1 MFDLEAREEAQEDTK
16 RQEPAS
22 GGWRDRE
29 QRRGP
34 APRDRGG
41 RDFCSGGGG
50 GRNFGGH
57 RVRRDEGPWRRGGGG
72 GERDFGGARRGGGDR
87 DFGDRR
93 GGGGP
98 PYRGPRDD
106 DRRGRRDDDRR
117 GPRDDDRRVHR
128 NDDHRPP
135 RDDGPMDWRSGPR
148 GAPRNDDDCR
158 GPISGVGSAW
168 KREEE
173 ERRKDEIAKRGREE
187 REVKEEAGRQKKAR
201 EEAER
206 QKKAEED
213 AKRQAELEIIERKK
227 REKERE
233 IEEKL
238 AREREKEN
246 RQASRSWQSDG
257 VGGRQ
262 DDCPRGGREFG
273 GDRDHEIRDEAS
285 KSFKRNRDDLD
296 VESDK
301 DDEEKVTFRCS
312 DIRYR
317 SKEQQPV
324 IKKTSLSI
332 LISSHNSQS
341 LKKFTNNIRNIR
353 RFGCSY
359 ASESTSNALVVRMDY
374 VFTTDTNL
382 KMFKNKIAQIE
393 KAQDLVME
401 MKIVSEDVLLHKV
414 APILSE
420 PEMLSV
426 CGGNTLL
433 DNIFRGFTIEVLEE
447 AGKVIKFKFQNM
459 SELNLFLASNTSFH
473 LAFLGLVRQRNL
485 SRLISI
491 KKFRYTFYPLRV
503 KIQGIDLKN
512 VLQSYKYK
520 LFKGSLQIQ
529 K

>member
-1 MFDLEAREEAQEDTK
+1 M
-16 RQEPAS
+16 
-22 GGWRDRE
+22 
-29 QRRGP
+29 
-34 APRDRGG
+34 
-41 RDFCSGGGG
+41 
-50 GRNFGGH
+50 
-57 RVRRDEGPWRRGGGG
+57 
-72 GERDFGGARRGGGDR
+72 
-87 DFGDRR
+87 
-93 GGGGP
+93 
-98 PYRGPRDD
+98 
-106 DRRGRRDDDRR
+106 
-117 GPRDDDRRVHR
+117 
-128 NDDHRPP
+128 
-135 RDDGPMDWRSGPR
+135 
-148 GAPRNDDDCR
+148 
-158 GPISGVGSAW
+158 
-168 KREEE
+168 
-173 ERRKDEIAKRGREE
+173 
-187 REVKEEAGRQKKAR
+187 
-201 EEAER
+201 
-206 QKKAEED
+206 
-213 AKRQAELEIIERKK
+213 
-227 REKERE
+227 
-233 IEEKL
+233 
-238 AREREKEN
+238 
-246 RQASRSWQSDG
+246 
-257 VGGRQ
+257 
-262 DDCPRGGREFG
+262 
-273 GDRDHEIRDEAS
+273 
-285 KSFKRNRDDLD
+285 
-296 VESDK
+296 
-301 DDEEKVTFRCS
+301 
-312 DIRYR
+312 
-317 SKEQQPV
+317 

-341 LKKFTNNIRNIR
+341 LKKFTNNIRNLR

-359 ASESTSNALVVRMDY
+359 ASESSSNELVVRMDY